1 MHAKLA
7 GQGLNI
13 CKHASSLQ
21 TFKKTDVITQFS
33 GSDTESKQ
41 QIVELMCMLCAI
53 PMDAFFTSKK
63 VVGLLTVPLE
73 TKCFLSKKKATK
85 KCKED

>member
-13 CKHASSLQ
+13 CKHESSLQ
-21 TFKKTDVITQFS
+21 TSKKTDVITQFS

-41 QIVELMCMLCAI
+41 QIVELMCMLRVI

-73 TKCFLSKKKATK
+73 TKCFLSKQTKKA
-85 KCKED
+85 KEN